1 MKVAFAGVG
10 HWHTPLYLD
19 PLLRL
24 QDVSL
29 IGVSDPDAAVAEALA
44 SRHGC
49 RHTTRLDALCAI
61 ERPDL
66 VFVLGKHSAMA
77 EAARFLIGER
87 IPFVIEKPAGISARE
102 VEDLAERSEAAGLFA
117 AVPLVFR
124 TSGFMS
130 AIREAA
136 AGEEVFFAGFKFI
149 AGLTSRYREARCEW
163 MFDRREAGGGT
174 LTNLGVHFLDLF
186 RLLTSP
192 QTADVSSAE
201 FANFSGEGDVEDFA
215 AVVLRSG
222 NAVGRVETAY
232 LYPAPTGVFD
242 MHFSVRTQRHYF
254 TATGPGEIEIC
265 DLEGS
270 RRRIAGTTTNIEIYP
285 QFVADV
291 VARLREG
298 AAPVAGLRDMAG
310 AMRLLEQAYAT
321 ADEGGRVA
329 ARI

>member
-1 MKVAFAGVG
+1 MLSAFSYLQIDTSERRRKIWPLHRDLRADRRRIGLRLIGKKSTVLESRRDTAHRLLRERIGMKVAFAGVG

-136 AGEEVFFAGFKFI
+136 A
-149 AGLTSRYREARCEW
+149 
-163 MFDRREAGGGT
+163 
-174 LTNLGVHFLDLF
+174 
-186 RLLTSP
+186 
-192 QTADVSSAE
+192 
-201 FANFSGEGDVEDFA
+201 
-215 AVVLRSG
+215 
-222 NAVGRVETAY
+222 
-232 LYPAPTGVFD
+232 
-242 MHFSVRTQRHYF
+242 
-254 TATGPGEIEIC
+254 
-265 DLEGS
+265 
-270 RRRIAGTTTNIEIYP
+270 
-285 QFVADV
+285 
-291 VARLREG
+291 
-298 AAPVAGLRDMAG
+298 
-310 AMRLLEQAYAT
+310 
-321 ADEGGRVA
+321 
-329 ARI
+329 